1 MARERHRL
9 RRRPKTP
16 PRESF
21 LSGVLGEYLD
31 PIDSLFSILYSVLFA
46 LVFTLSYEILIY
58 RGGTES
64 GFSSGYGQRLALVTL
79 GAVTGWGIIEGA
91 AYLLGSLLAR
101 SERHR
106 LLRAVQA
113 SSSDEEAVSTVADE
127 LDFILEPITSDEQRN
142 ALYHDMLGYLR
153 HAEPRA
159 AGFQREDVVGA
170 LTVVLLYIVAVL
182 PSMLPLFLVPDN
194 FPLAIRVSN
203 VVSLLS
209 SSRRASRGER
219 TPTPTPGRP
228 ACCWPLRA
236 WPWSWSPCSWEAS
249 RAPRPARRGSRPRP
263 EPRRCAGHARRS
275 VPGTRP
281 PARRAG
287 DRLRRACRA
296 P

>member
-1 MARERHRL
+1 
-9 RRRPKTP
+9 
-16 PRESF
+16 
-21 LSGVLGEYLD
+21 LSNVLGDYLD

-91 AYLLGSLLAR
+91 AYLLGSVLAR

-203 VVSLLS
+203 VVSLLVVFATGYTWGTHTDTNPWKTGLLL
-209 SSRRASRGER
+209 AS
-219 TPTPTPGRP
+219 
-228 ACCWPLRA
+228 ACLA
-236 WPWSWSPCSWEAS
+236 MVVVSMLL
-249 RAPRPARRGSRPRP
+249 G
-263 EPRRCAGHARRS
+263 G
-275 VPGTRP
+275 
-281 PARRAG
+281 
-287 DRLRRACRA
+287 
-296 P
+296 

>member
-9 RRRPKTP
+9 RRRPRTP

-21 LSGVLGEYLD
+21 LSEVLGEFLD

-46 LVFTLSYEILIY
+46 LVFTLSYEVLIY

-91 AYLLGSLLAR
+91 AYLLGAVLAR

-106 LLRAVQA
+106 LLRAVQT
-113 SSSDEEAVSTVADE
+113 SSTEEEAVSAVADE
-127 LDFILEPITSDEQRN
+127 LDFILEPITSDEQRT

-159 AGFQREDVVGA
+159 AGFQRADVVGA
-170 LTVVLLYIVAVL
+170 LAVVLLYVVAVL
-182 PSMLPLFLVPDN
+182 PSMLPLLLVPGN

-203 VVSLLS
+203 VVSLLVVFATGYTWGTHTDTNPWKTGLLL
-209 SSRRASRGER
+209 AS
-219 TPTPTPGRP
+219 
-228 ACCWPLRA
+228 ACLA
-236 WPWSWSPCSWEAS
+236 MVVVSTLL
-249 RAPRPARRGSRPRP
+249 G
-263 EPRRCAGHARRS
+263 G
-275 VPGTRP
+275 
-281 PARRAG
+281 
-287 DRLRRACRA
+287 
-296 P
+296 